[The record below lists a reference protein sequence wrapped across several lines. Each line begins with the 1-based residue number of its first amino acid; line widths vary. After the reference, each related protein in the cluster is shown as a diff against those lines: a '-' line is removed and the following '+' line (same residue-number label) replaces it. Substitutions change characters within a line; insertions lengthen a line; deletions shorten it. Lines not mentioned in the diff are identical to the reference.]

1 VGVLLSWICKIPMTF
16 AKSLGC
22 EESIMVGFVGQWSEL
37 LDTSINPLTAV
48 TSLGVKLFHVLN
60 TTINIKDIF

>member
-1 VGVLLSWICKIPMTF
+1 VILDIVIIRLSLAMLIEIGNVDQT
-16 AKSLGC
+16 LG
-22 EESIMVGFVGQWSEL
+22 GQQSCGL
-37 LDTSINPLTAV
+37 QVINPLTAV

>member
-1 VGVLLSWICKIPMTF
+1 
-16 AKSLGC
+16 
-22 EESIMVGFVGQWSEL
+22 MVGFVGQWSEL